1 MKMTVEFDSLSEA
14 RQWASD
20 LLGYQEK
27 PASKTFTS
35 GTKVSEAPTKVS
47 EAPTK
52 EPADAKPDGFKA
64 FSVKGLGR
72 RQKEVVDYLTASPV
86 GETVTTKDVA
96 TALGIAS
103 PNASNILSTL
113 RSERGMTES
122 PKRGQWRLV
131 PGVHKQALA
140 SDSGVVEADAAPVET
155 DAAPVEEESAEDTP
169 DEEVLPQTPDADY
182 ENILD
187 GLEL

>member
-20 LLGYQEK
+20 LLGNQEK

-35 GTKVSEAPTKVS
+35 GRNTFTSLTNVSEAP
-47 EAPTK
+47 AK

-72 RQKEVVDYLTASPV
+72 RQKEVVDYLTTSPV

-122 PKRGQWRLV
+122 PKRGHWRLV

-140 SDSGVVEADAAPVET
+140 SDSGVVEAN
-155 DAAPVEEESAEDTP
+155 AAPVEEESAEDTP
-169 DEEVLPQTPDADY
+169 DEVLPQTPDADY

-187 GLEL
+187 ELEL

>member
-20 LLGYQEK
+20 LLGNQEK
-27 PASKTFTS
+27 PASKSVKSVTRKTFTS
-35 GTKVSEAPTKVS
+35 GTKVSEAPAKDPA
-47 EAPTK
+47 EANP
-52 EPADAKPDGFKA
+52 EGFKA

-72 RQKEVVDYLTASPV
+72 RQKEVIEYLIASPV

-131 PGVHKQALA
+131 PGLHKQALA
-140 SDSGVVEADAAPVET
+140 SDPGLVEI

-169 DEEVLPQTPDADY
+169 DEVVPQTPDADY

-187 GLEL
+187 DLEL